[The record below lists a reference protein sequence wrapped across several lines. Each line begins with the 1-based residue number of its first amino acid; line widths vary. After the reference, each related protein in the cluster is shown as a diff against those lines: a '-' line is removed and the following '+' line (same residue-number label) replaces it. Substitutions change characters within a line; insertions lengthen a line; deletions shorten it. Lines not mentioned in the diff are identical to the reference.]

1 LSELLAEI
9 SIKRGYEMKSKI
21 MLLLFL
27 TYSIALGA
35 SDLVSAETLFA
46 DPDIPQGETIT
57 YVSRVGDKALTVVEK
72 VVIKREGEK
81 ELYEI
86 TSRSNPL
93 DRTIVLEKDSMT
105 IVSVHTVRK
114 YQEVTIDSFLTV
126 LDEKEQ
132 FGSDKI
138 KLADFTIMNYLFRG
152 FPFEKLEKLKIGSYR
167 EEQKNDYPFNVT
179 CKKRET
185 IEING
190 RTIECYK
197 LELGMDGFWGRFFPK
212 TNMWY
217 SVESPNYL
225 VRYKGQS
232 GRPGSPKR
240 VVELESYTVL
250 K

>member
-1 LSELLAEI
+1 
-9 SIKRGYEMKSKI
+9 MKSTL
-21 MLLLFL
+21 MLLTFL
-27 TYSIALGA
+27 IYSSAVGV
-35 SDLVSAETLFA
+35 SDLVYAKTLIV
-46 DPDIPQGETIT
+46 DPNIPNGETIT
-57 YVSRVGDKALTVVEK
+57 YTSRVGDKVLTVVEK
-72 VVIKREGEK
+72 VLINREGEK

-114 YQEVTIDSFLTV
+114 YQEVTLDSFLTV
-126 LDEKEQ
+126 IDEKEQ

-152 FPFEKLEKLKIGSYR
+152 FPFGKLEKLKIGSYR
-167 EEQKNDYPFNVT
+167 EEQKDDYPLNVT
-179 CKKRET
+179 CKKQEK

-197 LELGMDGFWGRFFPK
+197 LELAMDGFWGRFFPK

-217 SVESPNYL
+217 SVEPPHYL

-240 VVELESYTVL
+240 VVELEAYTVPE
-250 K
+250 

>member
-1 LSELLAEI
+1 
-9 SIKRGYEMKSKI
+9 MKSKL
-21 MLLLFL
+21 MLIFL
-27 TYSIALGA
+27 TYSIAVGV
-35 SDLVSAETLFA
+35 SDLVYAETLFT
-46 DPDIPQGETIT
+46 DPNIPNGETIT
-57 YVSRVGDKALTVVEK
+57 YVSRVGDKVLTVVEK
-72 VVIKREGEK
+72 VVIKKEGEK

-93 DRTIVLEKDSMT
+93 DRTIVLEKDTMA

-114 YQEVTIDSFLTV
+114 YQEVTLDSYLTV
-126 LDEKEQ
+126 IDEKEQ

-152 FPFEKLEKLKIGSYR
+152 FPFGKLEKLKIGSYR
-167 EEQKNDYPFNVT
+167 EEQKDDYPLNVT
-179 CKKRET
+179 CKKREK

-190 RTIECYK
+190 RAVECYK

-217 SVESPNYL
+217 SVEPPHYL

-240 VVELESYTVL
+240 VVELESYTVPE
-250 K
+250 

>member
-1 LSELLAEI
+1 
-9 SIKRGYEMKSKI
+9 MKSKL
-21 MLLLFL
+21 MLLLLL
-27 TYSIALGA
+27 TYSVALGV
-35 SDLVSAETLFA
+35 SDLVYAETLLA
-46 DPDIPQGETIT
+46 DPNIPHGETIT
-57 YVSRVGDKALTVVEK
+57 YVSRVGDKVLTVVEK
-72 VVIKREGEK
+72 VVVKREGEK

-93 DRTIVLEKDSMT
+93 DRTIIMEKDT
-105 IVSVHTVRK
+105 LAIVSVHTVRK
-114 YQEVTIDSFLTV
+114 YQEVTLDSYLTV
-126 LDEKEQ
+126 INEKEQ

-152 FPFEKLEKLKIGSYR
+152 FPFGKIQKLKIGSYR
-167 EEQKNDYPFNVT
+167 EEQKDDYPLNIT
-179 CKKRET
+179 CKKREK

-217 SVESPNYL
+217 SVEPPHYL

>member
-1 LSELLAEI
+1 
-9 SIKRGYEMKSKI
+9 MKSKL

-27 TYSIALGA
+27 IYA
-35 SDLVSAETLFA
+35 SAVGVFDLLYAKTLIV
-46 DPDIPQGETIT
+46 DPNIPNEETIT
-57 YVSRVGDKALTVVEK
+57 YTSRVGDTVGTVVEK
-72 VVIKREGEK
+72 VVIKNEGEK

-86 TSRSNPL
+86 TSRSNSL
-93 DRTIVLEKDSMT
+93 DRTIVLEKATMAV
-105 IVSVHTVRK
+105 VSVHTVRK
-114 YQEVTIDSFLTV
+114 YPEVTLDSHLKV
-126 LDEKEQ
+126 IDEKEQ
-132 FGSDKI
+132 LGSDVI

-152 FPFEKLEKLKIGSYR
+152 FPFEKIEKLKIGSYR
-167 EEQKNDYPFNVT
+167 AEQKDDASLNVT
-179 CKKRET
+179 CKKQEK

-217 SVESPNYL
+217 SVEPPHYL

-240 VVELESYTVL
+240 VVELKTYTVPE
-250 K
+250 

>member
-1 LSELLAEI
+1 MKLTLTLFIFLA
-9 SIKRGYEMKSKI
+9 
-21 MLLLFL
+21 
-27 TYSIALGA
+27 YSIAVGA

-46 DPDIPQGETIT
+46 DPNIPNGETIT
-57 YVSRVGDKALTVVEK
+57 YVSRVGDKVVTVLEK
-72 VVIKREGEK
+72 VVIKKEGEK

-86 TSRSNPL
+86 TSRSNSL
-93 DRTIVLEKDSMT
+93 DKTIVLERNSMAV
-105 IVSVHTVRK
+105 VSVHTVRK
-114 YQEVTIDSFLTV
+114 YQEVTLDSHLTV
-126 LDEKEQ
+126 IDEKEQ
-132 FGSDKI
+132 LGSDEV

-152 FPFEKLEKLKIGSYR
+152 FPFGKLEKLKIGSYR
-167 EEQKNDYPFNVT
+167 EGQKDDYPLNVT
-179 CKKRET
+179 CKKREK
-185 IEING
+185 IEVNG

-217 SVESPNYL
+217 SAEPPHYL

-240 VVELESYTVL
+240 IVDLESYTVS

>member
-1 LSELLAEI
+1 
-9 SIKRGYEMKSKI
+9 MKSKL
-21 MLLLFL
+21 MLIFL
-27 TYSIALGA
+27 TYSIAVGV
-35 SDLVSAETLFA
+35 SDLVYAETLFT
-46 DPDIPQGETIT
+46 DPNIPNGETIT
-57 YVSRVGDKALTVVEK
+57 YVSRVGDKVLTVVEK
-72 VVIKREGEK
+72 VVIKKEGEK

-93 DRTIVLEKDSMT
+93 DRTIVLGKDTMA

-114 YQEVTIDSFLTV
+114 YQEVTLGSYLTV
-126 LDEKEQ
+126 IDEKEQ

-152 FPFEKLEKLKIGSYR
+152 FPFGKLEKLKIGSYR
-167 EEQKNDYPFNVT
+167 EEQKDDYPLNVT
-179 CKKRET
+179 CKKREK
-185 IEING
+185 IEIKG
-190 RTIECYK
+190 RSVECYK

-217 SVESPNYL
+217 SVEPPHYL

-240 VVELESYTVL
+240 VVELESYTVPE
-250 K
+250 

>member
-1 LSELLAEI
+1 
-9 SIKRGYEMKSKI
+9 MKSKL
-21 MLLLFL
+21 MLIFL
-27 TYSIALGA
+27 TYSIAVGV
-35 SDLVSAETLFA
+35 SDLVYAETLFT
-46 DPDIPQGETIT
+46 DPNIPNGETIT
-57 YVSRVGDKALTVVEK
+57 YVSRVGDKVLTVVEK
-72 VVIKREGEK
+72 VVIKKEGEK

-93 DRTIVLEKDSMT
+93 DRTIVLEKDTMA

-114 YQEVTIDSFLTV
+114 YQEVTLDSYLTV
-126 LDEKEQ
+126 IDEKEQ

-152 FPFEKLEKLKIGSYR
+152 FPFGKLKKLKIGSYR
-167 EEQKNDYPFNVT
+167 EEQKDDYPLNVT
-179 CKKRET
+179 CKKREK
-185 IEING
+185 IEIKG
-190 RTIECYK
+190 RSVECYK

-217 SVESPNYL
+217 SVEPPHYL

-240 VVELESYTVL
+240 VVELKSYTVPE
-250 K
+250 

>member
-1 LSELLAEI
+1 MSEPLAEI
-9 SIKRGYEMKSKI
+9 GIKRGYEMISKL
-21 MLLLFL
+21 MLLIFL
-27 TYSIALGA
+27 TYSIAVGA

-46 DPDIPQGETIT
+46 DPDIPNGETIT
-57 YVSRVGDKALTVVEK
+57 YASRVGEKLLTVVEK
-72 VVIKREGEK
+72 VVIKREGGK

-86 TSRSNPL
+86 TSCSNPL
-93 DRTIVLEKDSMT
+93 DKTIVLEKGTMA

-114 YQEVTIDSFLTV
+114 YPEVTLESHLKVI
-126 LDEKEQ
+126 DEKEQ
-132 FGSDKI
+132 FGTDAI

-152 FPFEKLEKLKIGSYR
+152 FPFEKREKLKIGSYR
-167 EEQKNDYPFNVT
+167 EEQKDDSPLNVA
-179 CKKRET
+179 CKKQEK

-217 SVESPNYL
+217 SVESPHYL

-240 VVELESYTVL
+240 VVELESYTVPE
-250 K
+250 

>member
-1 LSELLAEI
+1 
-9 SIKRGYEMKSKI
+9 MKSKI

-27 TYSIALGA
+27 THSIVLGA

-46 DPDIPQGETIT
+46 DPGIPHGETIT
-57 YVSRVGDKALTVVEK
+57 YISRVGDKALTIVEK
-72 VVIKREGEK
+72 VVRKREGEK

-93 DRTIVLEKDSMT
+93 DRTIVLEKDTMAV
-105 IVSVHTVRK
+105 VSVHTVKK
-114 YQEVTIDSFLTV
+114 YQEVTLDSHLKV
-126 LDEKEQ
+126 IDEKEQ
-132 FGSDKI
+132 FGSDVI

-152 FPFEKLEKLKIGSYR
+152 FPFGKLEKLKIGSYR
-167 EEQKNDYPFNVT
+167 EEQKDDYPLNVT
-179 CKKRET
+179 CKKQEK

-217 SVESPNYL
+217 SVEPPHYL

-240 VVELESYTVL
+240 VVELEAYSAPE
-250 K
+250 

>member
-1 LSELLAEI
+1 
-9 SIKRGYEMKSKI
+9 MKLKL
-21 MLLLFL
+21 MLLLFFIY
-27 TYSIALGA
+27 TSAVGV
-35 SDLVSAETLFA
+35 SDLVYAKNPIV
-46 DPDIPQGETIT
+46 DPNIPNGETIT
-57 YVSRVGDKALTVVEK
+57 YISRVGDKALTVVEK
-72 VVIKREGEK
+72 VVIKKEGEK
-81 ELYEI
+81 DLYEI

-93 DRTIVLEKDSMT
+93 DRTIVLEKDTMAV
-105 IVSVHTVRK
+105 VSVHTVRK
-114 YQEVTIDSFLTV
+114 YPEVTLESHLKVI
-126 LDEKEQ
+126 DEKEE
-132 FGSDKI
+132 FGTDAI

-152 FPFEKLEKLKIGSYR
+152 FPFEKREKLKIGSYR
-167 EEQKNDYPFNVT
+167 EEQKDDFPLNVT
-179 CKKRET
+179 CKKQEKV
-185 IEING
+185 EING

-217 SVESPNYL
+217 SVEPPHYL

>member
-1 LSELLAEI
+1 
-9 SIKRGYEMKSKI
+9 MKSKL
-21 MLLLFL
+21 MLLICL
-27 TYSIALGA
+27 TYSIAVGV
-35 SDLVSAETLFA
+35 SDLVYAETLFT
-46 DPDIPQGETIT
+46 DPIIPNGETIT
-57 YVSRVGDKALTVVEK
+57 YVSRVGDKVVTVVEK
-72 VVIKREGEK
+72 VVIRREGEK
-81 ELYEI
+81 EIYEI

-93 DRTIVLEKDSMT
+93 NRTIVLEKDSMA

-114 YQEVTIDSFLTV
+114 YQDVTLDSHLTV
-126 LDEKEQ
+126 IDEKEQ
-132 FGSDKI
+132 FDSDKV

-152 FPFEKLEKLKIGSYR
+152 FPFGKIEKIKIGSYR
-167 EEQKNDYPFNVT
+167 EEQKDDYPLNVT
-179 CKKRET
+179 CKKREK

-217 SVESPNYL
+217 SVEPPHYL